1 MESLVKKIDKV
12 MLIVFGIIGT
22 AMILVASYNVFA
34 RDILRTS
41 APWTDEMLKLLDIW
55 VIFVVSA
62 IVFLHDEQISMT
74 LIEDSR
80 GVRLKPPVYHSIK
93 LFQYILAGVLN
104 VEMARELISVIST
117 QVTTNE
123 VTTVLKYPLYFL
135 NVGMFIGCV
144 LTVIFAVIKIADQ
157 VKNFRTEPGL
167 VE

>member
-62 IVFLHDEQISMT
+62 IVFLHDEQISLT
-74 LIEDSR
+74 AGACALNR
-80 GVRLKPPVYHSIK
+80 PSITA
-93 LFQYILAGVLN
+93 LSF
-104 VEMARELISVIST
+104 SST
-117 QVTTNE
+117 FW
-123 VTTVLKYPLYFL
+123 PA
-135 NVGMFIGCV
+135 C
-144 LTVIFAVIKIADQ
+144 
-157 VKNFRTEPGL
+157 
-167 VE
+167 